1 MNVLHPPFVHFVI
14 ALPLAALFSQL
25 TYVTTGD
32 KTYSK
37 AAIRIMAFALLVSLF
52 AVFSGLIDADEITKN
67 NAILKN
73 GLLVLSEHK
82 IFGFVV
88 VAILLVTTL
97 TKWFAISKNS
107 MSLEKLSI
115 LMIILSIAA
124 SLYQGNHGGSLVYK
138 HSAGIDKQII
148 EKRVVEKN
156 SQ

>member
-25 TYVTTGD
+25 TYVATGD

-37 AAIRIMAFALLVSLF
+37 AAIRIIAFALLVSFF
-52 AVFSGLIDADEITKN
+52 AVFSGIIDAGEITKN
-67 NAILKN
+67 HAILKN
-73 GLLVLSEHK
+73 GLRVLSNHK

-97 TKWFAISKNS
+97 VKWFAISKDS
-107 MSLEKLSI
+107 MSMEKLSI
-115 LMIILSIAA
+115 LLIILSIAA

-138 HSAGIDKQII
+138 YAAGIDNKIVQNRVLE
-148 EKRVVEKN
+148 EKGK
-156 SQ
+156 

>member
-25 TYVTTGD
+25 TYVATKD

-37 AAIRIMAFALLVSLF
+37 AAIRIMAFALLVSFF
-52 AVFSGLIDADEITKN
+52 AVFTGLIDADEITKKH
-67 NAILKN
+67 AILKN
-73 GLLVLSEHK
+73 GLLILDNHK
-82 IFGFVV
+82 TFGFVIV
-88 VAILLVTTL
+88 IILFITTL

-115 LMIILSIAA
+115 LLIILTIAA

-138 HSAGIDKQII
+138 YSAGIDNKII
-148 EKRVVEKN
+148 QKRTMQKN
-156 SQ
+156 K